1 MTEARHIFQVM
12 TYDIDFAGVLNNV
25 VYVRWLEDLR
35 NLFAEQVL
43 PIAEAFQRGIVPA
56 IGRTEI
62 DYLAPVR
69 YPDKLEGRMGLLEHG
84 RARFVL
90 WADFTSQARGSVT
103 ARAKQ
108 TGVFVYSSTLRPA
121 PLPAEFAALASAPK
135 DRRGP

>member
-43 PIAEAFQRGIVPA
+43 PIVEAFQRGILPA

-69 YPDKLEGRMGLLEHG
+69 YPDKLQGRMGLLEHG
-84 RARFVL
+84 RARFV
-90 WADFTSQARGSVT
+90 
-103 ARAKQ
+103 
-108 TGVFVYSSTLRPA
+108 
-121 PLPAEFAALASAPK
+121 
-135 DRRGP
+135 